1 MINLNS
7 SISQLKGVG
16 KIISHKLFKLDIET
30 VEDLLYYFPWRY
42 EDIGETKNISQL
54 KIGETANI
62 QGEIELIQNKRS
74 FKKRLNITEALVSD
88 NSGTIKVVWFNQAYL
103 SRNLKAGDKISLSG
117 KLEEKNGQLTLN
129 SPVYEKINKQQ
140 ELINTKGII
149 PFYHLSSGITNKQLR
164 HLLKQVLP
172 LTKNLKD
179 QLPSATKARLNLLDL
194 NSAIEKIH
202 FPNNKDDIK
211 KAQQRLAF
219 EELFE
224 LQIKSLNLKNKLK
237 NKKSPIIKFHQ
248 QATKYFVSSLSFD
261 LMPQQRQ
268 SAWEILQDIDNEKAM
283 TRLLQ
288 GDVGSGK
295 TVVATIALLNTAL
308 TRKENHTNNGQA
320 LLMAPTEI
328 LAQQHYQT
336 IQKLLKDFAI
346 NISLYTRSFKE
357 TNFINEDEKIKD
369 DKEEKKK
376 SKEKKTIKNNENKKY
391 FQADIIIGTHSLIQ
405 KDVSLKNPALVI
417 VDEQH
422 RFGVEQRQKLI
433 EREDKLTPH
442 YLSLTATP
450 IPRSLALS
458 IYGHLDVSSIK
469 TLPKDRQKINT
480 KVVSEENKHKVHQF
494 IKQRIE
500 NNEQVF
506 VICPLVDPSDKLG
519 VKSVKEEY
527 KNLSENV
534 FPDINIAFLHGKMKA
549 NEKTKVMQDFLDN
562 KFKILVSTSVVEVG
576 VDVANATVMMI
587 EDASRFGLA
596 QLHQFRG
603 RVGRSE
609 KKSYCFLMLSEVSS
623 TKSKERLQVLERYNN
638 GFKIAE
644 EDLKLRGSGEMYGT
658 IQSGFP
664 ELKFA
669 SLFNLELIKKAQEEA
684 KRYIQK
690 DK

>member
-16 KIISHKLFKLDIET
+16 KIISNKLFKLDIET

-42 EDIGETKNISQL
+42 EDIGKTKSISQL

-88 NSGTIKVVWFNQAYL
+88 DSGTIKVVWFNQAYL
-103 SRNLKAGDKISLSG
+103 SRNLKAGDSVSLSG
-117 KLEEKNGQLTLN
+117 KLEEKNGQLTLS
-129 SPVYEKINKQQ
+129 SPVYEKIGNNQ
-140 ELINTKGII
+140 ELIHTQGII
-149 PFYHLSSGITNKQLR
+149 PFYHLSAGITNKQLR
-164 HLLKQVLP
+164 YLLKQVMP
-172 LTKNLKD
+172 LTKELEDSLPFDTKKRLK
-179 QLPSATKARLNLLDL
+179 LLDIKDT
-194 NSAIEKIH
+194 IEKIH
-202 FPNNKDDIK
+202 FPKDKNDIK
-211 KAQQRLAF
+211 EAQKRLAF
-219 EELFE
+219 EELFG
-224 LQIKSLNLKNKLK
+224 LQIKSLTLRHELK
-237 NKKSPIIKFHQ
+237 NKKSPVIKFRQ
-248 QATKYFVSSLSFD
+248 EETKNFVSSLPFK
-261 LMPQQRQ
+261 LMPQQKQ
-268 SAWEILQDIDNEKAM
+268 SAWEILQDIETKKPM

-295 TVVATIALLNTAL
+295 TVVASMALLNSAL
-308 TRKENHTNNGQA
+308 NRKKNHAKHEQS

-336 IQKLLKDFAI
+336 IQRLLKDFNI
-346 NISLYTRSFKE
+346 KISLYTRSFKKS
-357 TNFINEDEKIKD
+357 NFITQTEKEDNKKG
-369 DKEEKKK
+369 KKK
-376 SKEKKTIKNNENKKY
+376 AEQIKKAKY
-391 FQADIIIGTHSLIQ
+391 FQADIIIGTQSLIQ
-405 KDVSLKNPALVI
+405 KDTPIEKPALVI

-422 RFGVEQRQKLI
+422 RFGVEQRQKLAKRAD
-433 EREDKLTPH
+433 ELTPH

-458 IYGHLDVSSIK
+458 IYGHLDVSNIK
-469 TLPKDRQKINT
+469 TLPKDRQSINT
-480 KVVSEENKHKVHQF
+480 KVVSEENKYKVHQF

-519 VKSVKEEY
+519 VRSVKEEY

-534 FPDINIAFLHGKMKA
+534 FPDIDIAFLHGKMKA
-549 NEKTKVMQDFLDN
+549 EEKTKVMQDFLSN

-576 VDVANATVMMI
+576 VDIKNATVMMI

-603 RVGRSE
+603 RVGRSN
-609 KKSYCFLMLSEVSS
+609 KKSYCFLMLSNISS

-669 SLFNLELIKKAQEEA
+669 SLFDLELIKKAQDEA
-684 KRYIQK
+684 KTYIKNQ
-690 DK
+690 

>member
-16 KIISHKLFKLDIET
+16 KVISNKLFKLDIET
-30 VEDLLYYFPWRY
+30 IEDLLYYFPWRY
-42 EDIGETKNISQL
+42 DDIGETKKISQL

-88 NSGTIKVVWFNQAYL
+88 DSGTIKVVWFNQAYL
-103 SRNLKAGDKISLSG
+103 SRNLKAGDSVSLTG
-117 KLEEKNGQLTLN
+117 KLEEKNGQATLN
-129 SPVYEKINKQQ
+129 SPVYEKADKNQ
-140 ELINTKGII
+140 ELIHTKGII
-149 PFYHLSSGITNKQLR
+149 PFYHLSSGITNKQIR
-164 HLLKQVLP
+164 HLLKQVIP
-172 LTKNLKD
+172 LAKKLNDQIPADTKKRLK
-179 QLPSATKARLNLLDL
+179 LLDI

-202 FPNNKDDIK
+202 FPKDQKDIK
-211 KAQQRLAF
+211 EAQTRLAF

-224 LQIKSLNLKNKLK
+224 LQIKSLNLKKDLK
-237 NKKSPIIKFHQ
+237 NKKSPVIEFQ
-248 QATKYFVSSLSFD
+248 QDATKALVSSLPFD
-261 LMPQQRQ
+261 LMPQQKQ
-268 SAWEILQDIDNEKAM
+268 SAWEILQDIKEEKPM

-295 TVVATIALLNTAL
+295 TIVATIALLNSAL
-308 TRKENHTNNGQA
+308 KRQENKEEDEQA

-328 LAQQHYQT
+328 LAQQHYKT
-336 IQKLLKDFAI
+336 IQKFLKEFDI
-346 NISLYTRSFKE
+346 KISLYTRSFKE
-357 TNFINEDEKIKD
+357 SNFINKKE
-369 DKEEKKK
+369 DKEG
-376 SKEKKTIKNNENKKY
+376 EKKTTKKDKKMEDEKY

-405 KDVSLKNPALVI
+405 KKTPIKNPALVI

-422 RFGVEQRQKLI
+422 RFGVEQREKLAN
-433 EREDKLTPH
+433 REDNLTPH

-450 IPRSLALS
+450 IPGSLALS
-458 IYGHLDVSSIK
+458 IYGHLDISSIK
-469 TLPKDRQKINT
+469 TIPKGRQKINT
-480 KVVSEENKHKVHQF
+480 KVVLEENKAEVHQF
-494 IKQRIE
+494 IKQRID

-534 FPDINIAFLHGKMKA
+534 FPDVDISFLHGKMKA
-549 NEKTKVMQDFLDN
+549 EEKTKVMQDFLDN

-576 VDVANATVMMI
+576 VDIKNATVMMI

-603 RVGRSE
+603 RVGRSDQ
-609 KKSYCFLMLSEVSS
+609 KSYCFLMLSEVSS
-623 TKSKERLQVLERYNN
+623 DKSKERLQVLERHSN

-664 ELKFA
+664 ELRFA
-669 SLFNLELIKKAQEEA
+669 SLFDLELIKKAQEEA
-684 KRYIQK
+684 KIQINK
-690 DK
+690 TKENK

>member
-16 KIISHKLFKLDIET
+16 KIISKKLFKLDIET

-74 FKKRLNITEALVSD
+74 FKKRLNITEALISD
-88 NSGTIKVVWFNQAYL
+88 KSGTIKVVWFNQAYL
-103 SRNLKAGDKISLSG
+103 SRNLKAGDSVSLSG
-117 KLEEKNGQLTLN
+117 KLEEKNGQLILN
-129 SPVYEKINKQQ
+129 SPVYEKINSNQD
-140 ELINTKGII
+140 LIHTQGII
-149 PFYHLSSGITNKQLR
+149 PFYHLSAGLTNKQLR
-164 HLLKQVLP
+164 HLLKQVMP
-172 LTKNLKD
+172 LTKYLEDNL
-179 QLPSATKARLNLLDL
+179 PFATKKRLRLLDIKD
-194 NSAIEKIH
+194 AIEKIH
-202 FPNNKDDIK
+202 FPKNKNDIQE
-211 KAQQRLAF
+211 AQKRLAF

-224 LQIKSLNLKNKLK
+224 LQIKSLSLKNKLK
-237 NKKSPIIKFHQ
+237 NKKSPVIEFHQ
-248 QATKYFVSSLSFD
+248 SATKDFVSNLNFD
-261 LMPQQRQ
+261 LMPQQKK
-268 SAWEILQDIDNEKAM
+268 SAWEILQDINKEKPM

-295 TVVATIALLNTAL
+295 TVVATIALLNSAL
-308 TRKENHTNNGQA
+308 NRKKKQTKDEQS

-328 LAQQHYQT
+328 LAKQHYQT
-336 IQKLLKDFAI
+336 IQKFLKNFNI
-346 NISLYTRSFKE
+346 KISLYTRSFKE
-357 TNFINEDEKIKD
+357 SNFLVQTE
-369 DKEEKKK
+369 
-376 SKEKKTIKNNENKKY
+376 KEKEAKY

-405 KDVSLKNPALVI
+405 KNTPIEKPALVI

-422 RFGVEQRQKLI
+422 RFGVEQRQKLAK
-433 EREDKLTPH
+433 RADKLTPH

-458 IYGHLDVSSIK
+458 IYGHLDVSNIK
-469 TLPKDRQKINT
+469 TLPKGRQNINT
-480 KVVSEENKHKVHQF
+480 TIVSEENKYQVYQF
-494 IKQRIE
+494 IKQRIQ
-500 NNEQVF
+500 NDEQVF

-527 KNLSENV
+527 KNLSENI
-534 FPDINIAFLHGKMKA
+534 FPDIDIAFLHGKMKA
-549 NEKTKVMQDFLDN
+549 DEKTKVMQDFLDN

-576 VDVANATVMMI
+576 VDIKNATVMMI

-603 RVGRSE
+603 RVGRSN
-609 KKSYCFLMLSEVSS
+609 KKSFCFLMLSEVSS

-664 ELKFA
+664 ELKIA
-669 SLFNLELIKKAQEEA
+669 SLFDLELIKRAQEEA
-684 KRYIQK
+684 KIYIK
-690 DK
+690 TNKKGV

>member
-16 KIISHKLFKLDIET
+16 KVIANKLFKLDIET

-42 EDIGETKNISQL
+42 EDIGETKKISQL

-74 FKKRLNITEALVSD
+74 FKKRLNITEALVTDST
-88 NSGTIKVVWFNQAYL
+88 GTIKVVWFNQAYL
-103 SRNLKAGDKISLSG
+103 SRNLKAGDNVSLTG
-117 KLEEKNGQLTLN
+117 KLEEKNGQLSLM
-129 SPVYEKINKQQ
+129 SPVYEKINKDE
-140 ELINTKGII
+140 ELIHTQGII
-149 PFYHLSSGITNKQLR
+149 PIYHLGANISNKQLR
-164 HLLKQVLP
+164 YLLKQVMPLSNNIEDKLP
-172 LTKNLKD
+172 LDTKK
-179 QLPSATKARLNLLDL
+179 RLDLLDITE
-194 NSAIEKIH
+194 AIKKIH
-202 FPNNKDDIK
+202 FPKDKEDIK
-211 KAQQRLAF
+211 KAQKRLAF

-224 LQIKSLNLKNKLK
+224 LQTKSLTLKNELK
-237 NKKSPIIKFHQ
+237 NKKSPVIKFYQ
-248 QATKYFVSSLSFD
+248 EETKEFVSSLPFE
-261 LMPQQRQ
+261 LMPAQKQ
-268 SAWEILQDIDNEKAM
+268 SAWEILQDIENEKPM

-308 TRKENHTNNGQA
+308 QRQKNKDKHEQS

-328 LAQQHYQT
+328 LARQHYQT
-336 IQKLLKDFAI
+336 LQKLLKKFSI
-346 NISLYTRSFKE
+346 KISLYTRSFKE
-357 TNFINEDEKIKD
+357 ANYILQEEDNNKED
-369 DKEEKKK
+369 DKDIKTKKK
-376 SKEKKTIKNNENKKY
+376 DKIEDKKY
-391 FQADIIIGTHSLIQ
+391 FEADIIIGTHSLIQ
-405 KDVSLKNPALVI
+405 SKTPIEKPALVI

-422 RFGVEQRQKLI
+422 RFGVEQREKLAK
-433 EREDKLTPH
+433 RKDSLTPH

-458 IYGHLDVSSIK
+458 IYGHLDVSTIK
-469 TLPKDRQKINT
+469 TIPKERQKINT
-480 KVVSEENKHKVHQF
+480 KVVSEENKDKVHQF
-494 IKQRIE
+494 IKERIE

-534 FPDINIAFLHGKMKA
+534 FPDIDITFLHGKMKA
-549 NEKTKVMQDFLDN
+549 EEKTKVMQDFLSN

-576 VDVANATVMMI
+576 VDVKNATVMMI

-603 RVGRSE
+603 RVGRSD
-609 KKSYCFLMLSEVSS
+609 KKSYCFLIFSEISS
-623 TKSKERLQVLERYNN
+623 AKSKERLQVLEKHNN

-664 ELKFA
+664 DLKFA
-669 SLFNLELIKKAQEEA
+669 SLFDLDLIKKAQVEA
-684 KRYIQK
+684 KMKIK
-690 DK
+690 KNK

>member
-16 KIISHKLFKLDIET
+16 KIISNKLFKLDIET

-42 EDIGETKNISQL
+42 DDIGEAKKISHL
-54 KIGETANI
+54 IVGETANI

-88 NSGTIKVVWFNQAYL
+88 DSGTIKVVWFNQAYL
-103 SRNLKAGDKISLSG
+103 SRNLKAGDSVSLSG

-129 SPVYEKINKQQ
+129 SPVYEKITKNQ
-140 ELINTKGII
+140 ELIHTQGII
-149 PFYHLSSGITNKQLR
+149 PFYHLSAGISNKQLR
-164 HLLKQVLP
+164 HLLKQVMP
-172 LTKNLKD
+172 LAKDLKD
-179 QLPSATKARLNLLDL
+179 ELSLDTKKRLSLLDIQDT
-194 NSAIEKIH
+194 IEKIH
-202 FPNNKDDIK
+202 FPKDKDDIK
-211 KAQQRLAF
+211 KAQERLAF

-224 LQIKSLNLKNKLK
+224 LQTNSLTLRQELK
-237 NKKSPIIKFHQ
+237 NKKSPIINFHQ
-248 QATKYFVSSLSFD
+248 KETKDFVSSLAFE
-261 LMPQQRQ
+261 LMPGQKQ
-268 SAWEILQDIDNEKAM
+268 SAWEILQDIETEKPM

-295 TVVATIALLNTAL
+295 TVVATIALLNCAL
-308 TRKENHTNNGQA
+308 NRQKNKAKDEQS
-320 LLMAPTEI
+320 LFMAPTEI

-336 IQKLLKDFAI
+336 IQKFLKDFSI
-346 NISLYTRSFKE
+346 KISLYTRSFKE
-357 TNFINEDEKIKD
+357 SNFIIQEEDK
-369 DKEEKKK
+369 KEEKDKERKIKK
-376 SKEKKTIKNNENKKY
+376 KGKKIEDEKY

-405 KDVSLKNPALVI
+405 KNTPIKKPALVI

-422 RFGVEQRQKLI
+422 RFGVEQRQKLAS
-433 EREDKLTPH
+433 REDNLTPH

-480 KVVSEENKHKVHQF
+480 KVVSKENKDKVYQF
-494 IKQRIE
+494 IKQRIQ

-506 VICPLVDPSDKLG
+506 VICPLIDPSDKLG

-534 FPDINIAFLHGKMKA
+534 FPDIDIAFLHGKMKA
-549 NEKTKVMQDFLDN
+549 EEKTKVMQDFLNN

-576 VDVANATVMMI
+576 VDIKNATVMMI

-603 RVGRSE
+603 RVGRSD
-609 KKSYCFLMLSEVSS
+609 KKSYCFLMLSEISS
-623 TKSKERLQVLERYNN
+623 AKSKERLEILEKYSN

-669 SLFNLELIKKAQEEA
+669 SLFDLELIKKAQEEA
-684 KRYIQK
+684 KRQIK
-690 DK
+690 KGL

>member
-16 KIISHKLFKLDIET
+16 KVISNKLFKLDIET

-42 EDIGETKNISQL
+42 EDIGDTKKISQL
-54 KIGETANI
+54 KIGETTNI
-62 QGEIELIQNKRS
+62 QGEIELIQNRRS
-74 FKKRLNITEALVSD
+74 FKKRLDITEALVSD
-88 NSGTIKVVWFNQAYL
+88 NSGTIKVLWFNQAYL
-103 SRNLKAGDKISLSG
+103 SSNLKAGDNVSLSG
-117 KLEEKNGQLTLN
+117 KVDEKNGQVTLN
-129 SPVYEKINKQQ
+129 SPVYEKISKDQ
-140 ELINTKGII
+140 ELIHTKGII
-149 PFYHLSSGITNKQLR
+149 PLYHLSSGISNKQIR
-164 HLLKQVLP
+164 CLLKQVIP
-172 LTKNLKD
+172 LAKKLNDKIPSETKKRL
-179 QLPSATKARLNLLDL
+179 QLLNIKE
-194 NSAIEKIH
+194 AIEKIH
-202 FPNNKDDIK
+202 FPKDKDDIK
-211 KAQQRLAF
+211 EAQKRLAF

-224 LQIKSLNLKNKLK
+224 LQIKSLSLKQDLK
-237 NKKSPIIKFHQ
+237 NKKSPAINFYQ
-248 QATKYFVSSLSFD
+248 QATKDFVSSLPFD
-261 LMPQQRQ
+261 LMPQQKQ
-268 SAWEILQDIDNEKAM
+268 SAWEILQDIKEEKPM

-295 TVVATIALLNTAL
+295 TVVATIALLNSAL
-308 TRKENHTNNGQA
+308 NRQKLKANHEQS

-336 IQKLLKDFAI
+336 IQKLLKEFNI
-346 NISLYTRSFKE
+346 KISLYTRSFKDS
-357 TNFINEDEKIKD
+357 NFIIQ
-369 DKEEKKK
+369 EEN
-376 SKEKKTIKNNENKKY
+376 KEKKVKEINKKQEKIEDEKY
-391 FQADIIIGTHSLIQ
+391 FQADIIVGTHSLIQ
-405 KDVSLKNPALVI
+405 KNTPIQKPALVI

-422 RFGVEQRQKLI
+422 RFGVEQRQKI
-433 EREDKLTPH
+433 AKREDKLTPH

-469 TLPKDRQKINT
+469 TMPKDRQSINT
-480 KVVSEENKHKVHQF
+480 KVVSEENKNKVHQF
-494 IKQRIE
+494 IKQRIQ

-506 VICPLVDPSDKLG
+506 VICPLIDPSDKLG

-534 FPDINIAFLHGKMKA
+534 FPDVDIAFLHGKMKA
-549 NEKTKVMQDFLDN
+549 EEKTKVMQDFLSN
-562 KFKILVSTSVVEVG
+562 KLKILVSTSVVEVG
-576 VDVANATVMMI
+576 VDVKNATVMMI

-603 RVGRSE
+603 RVGRSN

-623 TKSKERLQVLERYNN
+623 AKSKERLQVLEKHNN
-638 GFKIAE
+638 GFKIAK

-669 SLFNLELIKKAQEEA
+669 SLFDLELIKKAQEEA
-684 KRYIQK
+684 KKHIK
-690 DK
+690 KTNKKGI

>member
-16 KIISHKLFKLDIET
+16 KIISKKLFKLDIET

-74 FKKRLNITEALVSD
+74 FKKRLNITEALISD
-88 NSGTIKVVWFNQAYL
+88 KSGTIKVVWFNQAYL
-103 SRNLKAGDKISLSG
+103 SRNLKAGDSVSLSG
-117 KLEEKNGQLTLN
+117 KLEEKNGQLILN
-129 SPVYEKINKQQ
+129 SPVYEKINSNQD
-140 ELINTKGII
+140 LIHTQGII
-149 PFYHLSSGITNKQLR
+149 PFYHLSAGLTNKQLR
-164 HLLKQVLP
+164 HLLKQVMP
-172 LTKNLKD
+172 LTKYLEDNL
-179 QLPSATKARLNLLDL
+179 PFATKKRLRLLDIKD
-194 NSAIEKIH
+194 AIEKIH
-202 FPNNKDDIK
+202 FPKNKNDIQE
-211 KAQQRLAF
+211 AQKRLAF

-224 LQIKSLNLKNKLK
+224 LQIKSLSLKNKLK
-237 NKKSPIIKFHQ
+237 NKKSPVIEFHQ
-248 QATKYFVSSLSFD
+248 SATKDFVSNLNFD
-261 LMPQQRQ
+261 LMPQQKK
-268 SAWEILQDIDNEKAM
+268 SAWEILQDINKEKPM

-295 TVVATIALLNTAL
+295 TVVATIALLNSAL
-308 TRKENHTNNGQA
+308 NRKKKQTKDEQS

-328 LAQQHYQT
+328 LAKQHYQT
-336 IQKLLKDFAI
+336 IQKFLKNFNI
-346 NISLYTRSFKE
+346 KISLYTRSFKE
-357 TNFINEDEKIKD
+357 SNFIVQTE
-369 DKEEKKK
+369 
-376 SKEKKTIKNNENKKY
+376 KEKEAKY

-405 KDVSLKNPALVI
+405 KNTPIEKPALVI

-422 RFGVEQRQKLI
+422 RFGVEQRQKLAK
-433 EREDKLTPH
+433 RADKLTPH

-458 IYGHLDVSSIK
+458 IYGHLDVSNIK
-469 TLPKDRQKINT
+469 TLPKGRQNINT
-480 KVVSEENKHKVHQF
+480 TIVSEENKYQVYQF
-494 IKQRIE
+494 IKQRIQ
-500 NNEQVF
+500 NDEQVF

-527 KNLSENV
+527 KNLSENI
-534 FPDINIAFLHGKMKA
+534 FPDIDIAFLHGKMKA
-549 NEKTKVMQDFLDN
+549 DEKTKVMQDFLDN

-576 VDVANATVMMI
+576 VDIKNATVMMI

-603 RVGRSE
+603 RVGRSN
-609 KKSYCFLMLSEVSS
+609 KKSFCFLMLSEVSS

-664 ELKFA
+664 ELKIA
-669 SLFNLELIKKAQEEA
+669 SLFDLELIKRAQEEA
-684 KRYIQK
+684 KIYIK
-690 DK
+690 TNKKGV

>member
-16 KIISHKLFKLDIET
+16 KVISNKLFKLDIET
-30 VEDLLYYFPWRY
+30 IEDLLYYFPWRY
-42 EDIGETKNISQL
+42 DDIGETKKISEL
-54 KIGETANI
+54 KIGEIANI

-74 FKKRLNITEALVSD
+74 FKKRLNITEALITD
-88 NSGTIKVVWFNQAYL
+88 DSGTIKVVWFNQAYL
-103 SRNLKAGDKISLSG
+103 SRNLKAGDNVSLTG
-117 KLEEKNGQLTLN
+117 KLEEKNGQASLN
-129 SPVYEKINKQQ
+129 SPVYEKIIKGQK
-140 ELINTKGII
+140 LIHTQGII
-149 PFYHLSSGITNKQLR
+149 PFYHLSAGISNKQLR
-164 HLLKQVLP
+164 HLLKQVISLTKKLKDTLP
-172 LTKNLKD
+172 LDTKK
-179 QLPSATKARLNLLDL
+179 RLDLLDL
-194 NSAIEKIH
+194 GSAIEKIH
-202 FPNNKDDIK
+202 FPQDKDDIK
-211 KAQQRLAF
+211 KAQKRLAF

-224 LQIKSLNLKNKLK
+224 LQIKSLSLKKELK
-237 NKKSPIIKFHQ
+237 DKKSPAIEFHQ
-248 QATKYFVSSLSFD
+248 KETKEFVSSLPFD
-261 LMPQQRQ
+261 LMPAQKQ
-268 SAWEILQDIDNEKAM
+268 SAWEILQDMKSEKPM

-295 TVVATIALLNTAL
+295 TVVATIALLNSAL
-308 TRKENHTNNGQA
+308 RKQKDKVENEQS

-328 LAQQHYQT
+328 LAQQHFQT
-336 IQKLLKDFAI
+336 IQKLLKDFDI
-346 NISLYTRSFKE
+346 KISLYTRSFKE
-357 TNFINEDEKIKD
+357 ANFIIQEKNTEKEEKEKKTKTKTKKKEKIKD
-369 DKEEKKK
+369 E
-376 SKEKKTIKNNENKKY
+376 KY
-391 FQADIIIGTHSLIQ
+391 FEADIIIGTHSLIQ
-405 KDVSLKNPALVI
+405 NKTPIEKPALVI

-422 RFGVEQRQKLI
+422 RFGVEQRQKLAK
-433 EREDKLTPH
+433 RTDNLTPH

-458 IYGHLDVSSIK
+458 IYGHLDVSNIK
-469 TLPKDRQKINT
+469 TTPKERQKINT
-480 KVVSEENKHKVHQF
+480 KVVSEENKNKVHQF
-494 IKQRIE
+494 IKQRMQ
-500 NNEQVF
+500 NNEQIF

-549 NEKTKVMQDFLDN
+549 EEKTKVMQDFLSN

-603 RVGRSE
+603 RVGRSD
-609 KKSYCFLMLSEVSS
+609 KKSYCFLMLSEISS
-623 TKSKERLQVLERYNN
+623 TKSKERLQVLEKYNN

-669 SLFNLELIKKAQEEA
+669 SLFDLDLIKKAQEEA
-684 KRYIQK
+684 KIYIKK